1 MGRFGENFRLTLITS
16 DPALAARADA
26 GGVDRIGVDLE
37 RLGKAERQ
45 AGKDSRLSNHTIED
59 LAAIAEVVRN
69 ADLFVRV
76 NPINADTPDEI
87 EKVLACGAKVV
98 MLPYFRTADEVRTFV
113 RLVGGRAHAMILVET
128 ASALVRVREILAV
141 PGIDEVM
148 VGLNDLR
155 LELGLRDHFEVLVSP
170 LLDTVAK
177 EVGHANLPFAIGGVA
192 NPNDRSLPVSP
203 DLVLAQY
210 PRLNA
215 TGAWLS
221 RSFLNGVRPDHDFG
235 AAISA
240 IRNRLTEWS
249 LSSPESLER
258 ARDDLAQR
266 VRARGPATAAQFAQR
281 SV

>member
-1 MGRFGENFRLTLITS
+1 MGRFGEDFRLTLITN
-16 DPALAARADA
+16 DPVWAARADA

-37 RLGKAERQ
+37 RLGKAGRQ

-59 LAAIAEVVRN
+59 LAAIAETVRN

-87 EKVLACGAKVV
+87 EKVLGCGARVL
-98 MLPYFRTADEVRTFV
+98 MLPFFRTADEVRTFV
-113 RLVGGRAHAMILVET
+113 RLVDGRAYAMILVET
-128 ASALVRVREILAV
+128 ASALVRIREILAV

-155 LELGLRDHFEVLVSP
+155 LELGVRDHFEVLVSP
-170 LLDTVAK
+170 LLDTVAN
-177 EVGHANLPFAIGGVA
+177 EVRQVNLPFAVGGVA
-192 NPNDRSLPVSP
+192 DPNDHSLPVSP
-203 DLVLAQY
+203 DLVLAQF

-221 RSFLNGVRPDHDFG
+221 RSFMNGVLPDHDFG
-235 AAISA
+235 TAISA
-240 IRNRLTEWS
+240 IRKRLTEWS
-249 LSSPESLER
+249 LSSAESLER

-266 VRARGPATAAQFAQR
+266 VRARSWAGQLSR
-281 SV
+281 